1 MSSTTENRPPD
12 ASSTEAE
19 LSAPA
24 RSWRE
29 VRTLLAR
36 LHFYAG
42 ILIAPFL
49 LVAAV
54 TGLLYTFTPQLDR
67 LVYENWL
74 TVDRPGDA
82 VRPLA
87 EQIAAARQAYPEGEL
102 ASVITPAG
110 PDDTTQVVLSL
121 PELGEKQLTVYVDP
135 YTAQVKGDLV
145 TWFGST
151 PLSTW
156 LDDLHRNLHLGDFGR
171 LYSETAAT
179 WLWVVV
185 LGGLALWLG
194 RARGQR
200 AASTRGVLLPDR
212 SAKGVR
218 RTRSRHAVTGVW
230 LALGLLFLSA
240 TGMTWSQYAG
250 DRFGR
255 LLDVAKARTPVL
267 DTTLPGVQPPAPD
280 GSGSGGEHAEHGG
293 GSGSAATAAEPD
305 PAAFE
310 AALAAARR
318 AGLGGT
324 ATVTPPVKPGK
335 AWTVAQNDNTWPVH
349 YDRVAVDVVYG
360 AGTVTAQTRWSE
372 YPLLSK
378 LTKLGVQG
386 HMGRLFGLANQLVLA
401 ALAIGLS
408 VITVLGYRMWWQRR
422 PTRADRTA
430 RFGKAPARGVW
441 RRLPVTALVLGIPLT
456 VALGWALP
464 VLGVTLAAFVLA
476 DVAVGL
482 VRSRS
487 AAS

>member
-1 MSSTTENRPPD
+1 MSSTTENRPSD
-12 ASSTEAE
+12 ASAPEADGTV
-19 LSAPA
+19 PA
-24 RSWRE
+24 RRSWRE
-29 VRTLLAR
+29 VRPLLAR

-67 LVYENWL
+67 LIYQSWL
-74 TVDRPGDA
+74 TVDQPGDA

-110 PDDTTQVVLSL
+110 PEDTTQVVLSL

-135 YTAQVKGDLV
+135 YTSQVKGDLV

-200 AASTRGVLLPDR
+200 AANVRGVLVPDR
-212 SAKGVR
+212 AAKGVR
-218 RTRSRHAVTGVW
+218 RTRSWHAVTGVW
-230 LALGLLFLSA
+230 LALGLVFLSA

-250 DRFGR
+250 DRFGQ
-255 LLDVAKARTPVL
+255 LLDAAKARTPKL
-267 DTTLPGVQPPAPD
+267 NTTLPGAQPATT
-280 GSGSGGEHAEHGG
+280 GTSGGEHAEHGAG
-293 GSGSAATAAEPD
+293 AGTAAGPAEPD
-305 PAAFE
+305 PASFD
-310 AALAAARR
+310 AALETARA

-324 ATVTPPVKPGK
+324 VTVTPPAKAGK
-335 AWTVAQNDNTWPVH
+335 AWTVAQADNTWPVH
-349 YDRVAVDVVYG
+349 YDRVAVDVKNG
-360 AGTVTAQTRWSE
+360 IGTVTARTNWSE
-372 YPLLSK
+372 YPVLSK

-422 PTRADRTA
+422 PTRADRSA

-464 VLGVTLAAFVLA
+464 VLGVTLAAFVVV

-482 VRSRS
+482 VRGRKAS
-487 AAS
+487 AS